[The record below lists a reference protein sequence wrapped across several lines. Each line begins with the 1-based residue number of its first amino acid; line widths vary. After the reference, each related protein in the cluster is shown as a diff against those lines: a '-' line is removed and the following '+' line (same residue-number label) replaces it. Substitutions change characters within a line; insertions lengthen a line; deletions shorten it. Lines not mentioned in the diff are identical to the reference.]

1 MGWLRKERDLI
12 GLVAVWTILL
22 QSIILPFTS
31 GLHAAALLSGTEGTV
46 FCSSRGAGA
55 ARELPGP
62 NHRKPDCPCCHMS
75 CRNACGSAHGG
86 ILPTEVRVPLPSSAV
101 ITVAAPRV
109 DAPALRSARHR
120 SAQPRAP
127 PLA

>member
-46 FCSSRGAGA
+46 FCSSRAAGA

-86 ILPTEVRVPLPSSAV
+86 ILPTLARVPLPSSTV
-101 ITVAAPRV
+101 IAVAALRL